1 MLIPS
6 PVIRSFINSKNGLK
20 LAWRDDASYRRSVW
34 QVVAGVIIATALT
47 YWLDMRINAWLTMV
61 ASLLPIVVVEL
72 INTAIESVTDKASPE
87 RDPLARKAKDVGSAA
102 VLMTRLITLLCWSVV
117 LLYELREFN

>member
-20 LAWRDDASYRRSVW
+20 VAWRDDASYRRSVW
-34 QVVAGVIIATALT
+34 QVIAGVIIATALT

>member
-6 PVIRSFINSKNGLK
+6 PVIRSFINSTHGLK
-20 LAWRDDASYRRSVW
+20 TAWRDDASYRRSVW
-34 QVVAGVIIATALT
+34 QVVAGVIIATILT

-117 LLYELREFN
+117 LLSELRELN

>member
-6 PVIRSFINSKNGLK
+6 PVVRSFINSKNGLK
-20 LAWRDDASYRRSVW
+20 VAWRDDASYRRSVW
-34 QVVAGVIIATALT
+34 QVIAGVIIATALT

>member
-6 PVIRSFINSKNGLK
+6 PVIRSFINSRNGLK
-20 LAWRDDASYRRSVW
+20 TAWRDDASYRRSVW
-34 QVVAGVIIATALT
+34 QVVAGVIIATILT